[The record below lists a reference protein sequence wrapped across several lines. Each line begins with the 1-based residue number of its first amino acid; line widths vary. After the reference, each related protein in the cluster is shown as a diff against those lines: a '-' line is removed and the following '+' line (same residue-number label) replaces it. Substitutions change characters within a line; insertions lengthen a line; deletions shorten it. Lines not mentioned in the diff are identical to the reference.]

1 MCGIIGYIGKKEAG
15 EILLKGL
22 KHLENRG
29 YDSAGI
35 AGLSSKNGL
44 IVHKFAST
52 KEVNALE
59 ELRARMN
66 EYDGSQVGIG
76 HTRWATHGA
85 KTDENAHPH
94 TDASGRFTLVH
105 NGVIENASE
114 IRKGL
119 EIEGIQF
126 QSETDTEVI
135 VQLIGKYRA
144 TTDSTAAAIELAL
157 NKLQGTWGMAVIDAQ
172 DLDVIYLVSHGSPIA
187 VGVSDGEFYIAS
199 EPSAFHDYTRQYT
212 ILKDGELLELRRST
226 DLMGRDIH
234 ELEGES
240 APESPHPYPHFTL
253 KEIYEQPEALSR
265 ACNYGGRF
273 EGDASAKLGGLEAR
287 EEELLKIRRLV
298 IAACG
303 TSAHAG
309 EYAAH
314 AMRRLKSFECVQV
327 VDASELTADHFGT
340 GSGLLV
346 ISQSGETKDV
356 HRAVR
361 IAKEQGAPV
370 FSVVN
375 KVNSLIARETGCG
388 VYLNAGYELGVAS
401 TKAFTTQVMVLELIA
416 LWFAARRG
424 NGESRR
430 RELAHMLKALPFQIG
445 SLLKL
450 DDAMRT
456 LADSLKDAESMFLLG
471 KGSAQAIAKEAA
483 LKIKEISYIH
493 AEGYAGG
500 ALKHGPFALIEK
512 GTPLLLIA
520 PNDSSLAAMRT
531 AAEEVKARG
540 ARVIVMTDAP
550 TEFDDVAEIVEI
562 PTAGPL
568 TSLLAIIPLQFLAY
582 HLSVL
587 RGNNPDRPRNLAK
600 AVTVD

>member
-1 MCGIIGYIGKKEAG
+1 MCGIVGYIGKKQAG

-22 KHLENRG
+22 KQLENRG

-35 AGLSSKNGL
+35 AGLTAKSGL
-44 IVHKFAST
+44 ILHKFAST
-52 KEVNALE
+52 SDVNALE
-59 ELRARMN
+59 ELRLRLG
-66 EYDGSQVGIG
+66 EYAGATLGIG

-85 KTDENAHPH
+85 KTNENAHPH
-94 TDASGRFTLVH
+94 TDATGRFVLVH
-105 NGVIENASE
+105 NGVIENAA
-114 IRKGL
+114 GL
-119 EIEGIQF
+119 RAQLQEDGVDF
-126 QSETDTEVI
+126 TSETDTEVI
-135 VQLIGKYRA
+135 VQLIGRHA
-144 TTDSTAAAIELAL
+144 CEADSVRSAFASALKEL
-157 NKLQGTWGMAVIDAQ
+157 KGTWGLAL
-172 DLDVIYLVSHGSPIA
+172 LDRENADVMYLASHGSPIA
-187 VGVSDGEFYIAS
+187 IGVADGEFYVAS

-212 ILKDGELLELRRST
+212 MLRDGELLELRPGT
-226 DLMGRDIH
+226 DLAAREIH

-240 APESPHPYPHFTL
+240 APETPHPYPHFTL
-253 KEIYEQPEALSR
+253 KEIFEQPEALSR

-273 EGDASAKLGGLEAR
+273 EGSAGAKLGGLEAR
-287 EEELLKIRRLV
+287 AEELLGIRHL
-298 IAACG
+298 IIGACG

-309 EYAAH
+309 EYAAS
-314 AMRRLKSFECVQV
+314 AMRRLKAFECVQV
-327 VDASELTADHFGT
+327 IDASELTRDHFGP

-356 HRAVR
+356 HRAVQL
-361 IAKEQGAPV
+361 AKGLDAPV

-401 TKAFTTQVMVLELIA
+401 TKAFTTQVMVLHLVA

-424 NGESRR
+424 SASERR
-430 RELAHMLKALPFQIG
+430 RELSVTLKALPFQVG
-445 SLLKL
+445 SLMQES
-450 DDAMRT
+450 DAMRS
-456 LADSLKDAESMFLLG
+456 LAESLKETDHMFLLG
-471 KGSAQAIAKEAA
+471 KGSACAIAKEAA

-500 ALKHGPFALIEK
+500 ALKHGPFALIDE
-512 GTPLLLIA
+512 GTPLFLIA
-520 PNDSSLAAMRT
+520 PSGEHLTAMRT

-540 ARVIVMTDAP
+540 ARVIALTDAP
-550 TEFDDVAEIVEI
+550 NEFKDIAETVEI
-562 PTAGPL
+562 PAAGPL